1 MAHTTHLVIG
11 EGMDFRT
18 EVEALAAQVK
28 AVRSWRRFAYTDVNG
43 RQTSCIIYQTTDVEP
58 LIRAYEAGEELP
70 VSDMAVAFGAMF
82 GAMFW
87 LFIMRPLGFL
97 ILALVVG
104 SLMKLGL
111 ERMNGQNT
119 FDLQFSWWSWFAGII
134 VVAFY
139 RYFKTE

>member
-1 MAHTTHLVIG
+1 MVRTTHLVIG

-28 AVRSWRRFAYTDVNG
+28 AVRSWRRFAYTDTSG
-43 RQTSCIIYQTTDVEP
+43 KQTSCIIYQTTDVEP
-58 LIRAYEAGEELP
+58 LIQAYEAGEELP
-70 VSDMAVAFGAMF
+70 VSDMAVAF

-104 SLMKLGL
+104 SLLHL
-111 ERMNGQNT
+111 SIERLNGQNT
-119 FDLQFSWWSWFAGII
+119 FALQFTWWSWFAGII
-134 VVAFY
+134 VVGFY
-139 RYFKTE
+139 RYFKSE